1 MPTGASALETGLS
14 TDASAVETS
23 GSKDIIIGVIAGV
36 NIVLVLALILIMR
49 RRSKVEPDHEPDAP
63 RGQRA
68 RVSAGGLDDD
78 DDDDDDALIFMRR
91 RSKVEPDHELDA
103 PRAQRARVSASGLD
117 DVGTRIPGEI
127 PQAAS
132 TVVSMLIDQ
141 RGETDGQNMQLET
154 FVEEF

>member
-63 RGQRA
+63 R
-68 RVSAGGLDDD
+68 
-78 DDDDDDALIFMRR
+78 
-91 RSKVEPDHELDA
+91 
-103 PRAQRARVSASGLD
+103 AQRARVSASGLD
-117 DVGTRIPGEI
+117 DDDDVGTRGPGEI

-141 RGETDGQNMQLET
+141 RGETDGQNMQVET
-154 FVEEF
+154 YVEEYLDR